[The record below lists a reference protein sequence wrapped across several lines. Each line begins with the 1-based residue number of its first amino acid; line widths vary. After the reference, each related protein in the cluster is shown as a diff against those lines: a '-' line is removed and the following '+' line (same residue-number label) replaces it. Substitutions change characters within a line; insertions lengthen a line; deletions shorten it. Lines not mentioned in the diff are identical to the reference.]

1 MNETSFSTNNK
12 KIIEFYN
19 SYEFLNFEKVNLLFV
34 ELFES
39 IFNDD
44 KKKSNNNFIISK
56 ILQECSDNKK
66 QLNEFIQD
74 NENKLNNLTN
84 NFIKLEK
91 NINDFILNFSKK
103 ELIDNEIP
111 KELIDNQIPKELID
125 NQIPKEL
132 IDNQIP
138 KELIDN
144 EIPKEFY
151 SQYEQD
157 KYLEENIFKGFKNG
171 FFIDIGAHDGISL
184 NNTLYFEKYNNWIG
198 INIEPIKSVYDK
210 LIINRPKNNNINCAI
225 CNFDGETEFICNT
238 GYTEMISGIK
248 DYFDPRHFE
257 RLQNENRDN
266 GSESEIIKVITKRL
280 ETICDENNI
289 SHINYISIDVEGA
302 EFEVI
307 KSINFEKVFVDVI
320 EFENN
325 YNDTS
330 IPIVNYLENK
340 NFVVIHKDLDIFMIN
355 KNSTFYVK

>member
-39 IFNDD
+39 IFNDA
-44 KKKSNNNFIISK
+44 KKSNNNFIISK

-91 NINDFILNFSKK
+91 NLNDFILNFSK
-103 ELIDNEIP
+103 
-111 KELIDNQIPKELID
+111 
-125 NQIPKEL
+125 
-132 IDNQIP
+132 

-184 NNTLYFEKYNNWIG
+184 NNTLYFEKYNNWNG

-266 GSESEIIKVITKRL
+266 GSTSEIIKVITKRL

-330 IPIVNYLENK
+330 IPIVDYLENK